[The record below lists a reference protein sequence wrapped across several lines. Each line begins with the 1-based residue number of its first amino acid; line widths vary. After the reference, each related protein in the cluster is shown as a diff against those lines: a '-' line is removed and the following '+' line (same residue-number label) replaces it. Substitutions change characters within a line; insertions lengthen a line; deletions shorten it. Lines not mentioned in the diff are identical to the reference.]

1 MDLLAWLFLIGLP
14 EETDKSFKMQMRL
27 KWSVWSKMWLQ
38 KRDLNI
44 WGEKSVSPGTDCV
57 VHMFSFATAMYWYD
71 LTETGILIRMPEDN
85 VLKG

>member
-1 MDLLAWLFLIGLP
+1 MVA
-14 EETDKSFKMQMRL
+14 
-27 KWSVWSKMWLQ
+27 

-85 VLKG
+85 VLMTIVG